1 MALTRQ
7 RLTWLMYAATAAW
20 ASFVYLLGPSTSLLA
35 EDFEL
40 DPHQAGLYGT
50 ALAVGIVSGGSVSSR
65 VTARAGRSVTFRLG
79 LLLLLTGV
87 AALFVA
93 PGFWLSLAAVWL
105 AGVGGAMVLSTTTA
119 TLSELHGEDSAAA
132 ITEANALAAWI
143 GAASPLVL
151 GAVLAIGVGW
161 RGAVGLCVLIA
172 GVTFVVSLRAAGSSR
187 PVTGTQAPAPA
198 SGRSLVTRRFVL
210 TCLALFCAV
219 GTEFAV
225 NFWGATLLREL
236 TSAAAATAAMSAV
249 VIGLAV
255 GRTAGAGLSTRFD
268 THALM
273 IGGFALA
280 AAGFLAFWAAG
291 VAAVAILGLF
301 LTGLGLSTLF
311 PFILDRVVL
320 NSGGQPDRGL
330 AIGSLVLGSAIAT
343 APVALGA
350 LASVTPVSTAFL
362 LVPALIVVGVLAVL
376 ASRPAQASLVDVA

>member
-79 LLLLLTGV
+79 LLLLSGV
-87 AALFVA
+87 AALLVA

-119 TLSELHGEDSAAA
+119 TLSELHSEDSAAA

-161 RGAVGLCVLIA
+161 QGAVGLCVLIA
-172 GVTFVVSLRAAGSSR
+172 GVTFVVSLRATGSSR
-187 PVTGTQAPAPA
+187 PATDTQAPALA

-210 TCLALFCAV
+210 TCVALFCAV

-255 GRTAGAGLSTRFD
+255 GRTAGARLSVRFD

-273 IGGFALA
+273 LGGFTLA
-280 AAGFLAFWAAG
+280 AAGFVAFWAAG
-291 VAAVAILGLF
+291 AVAVAILGLF

-330 AIGSLVLGSAIAT
+330 AIGSLVLGAAIAV

-350 LASVTPVSTAFL
+350 LASVTPVRTAFL

-376 ASRPAQASLVDVA
+376 TSRPAQTSLVDVA

>member
-1 MALTRQ
+1 
-7 RLTWLMYAATAAW
+7 MYAATAAW
-20 ASFVYLLGPSTSLLA
+20 ASFVYLLGPSTPLLA

-40 DPHQAGLYGT
+40 DPRQAGLYGT
-50 ALAVGIVSGGSVSSR
+50 ALAVGIISGGSVSSR

-87 AALFVA
+87 AVLFVA
-93 PGFWLSLAAVWL
+93 PGYLLSLAAVWL

-151 GAVLAIGVGW
+151 GAVLAVGVGW
-161 RGAVGLCVLIA
+161 RGAVALCVLIA
-172 GVTFVVSLRAAGSSR
+172 AVTFVVSLRAAGSSR
-187 PVTGTQAPAPA
+187 PATGTQAAAPIA
-198 SGRSLVTRRFVL
+198 GRSMVTRRFVL

-225 NFWGATLLREL
+225 NFWGATLLRDL

-249 VIGLAV
+249 VVGLAV
-255 GRTAGAGLSTRFD
+255 GRTAGARLSVRFD
-268 THALM
+268 THVLM
-273 IGGFALA
+273 LGGFGLA
-280 AAGFLAFWAAG
+280 AIGFGAFWAAG
-291 VAAVAILGLF
+291 VIAVAVLGLF

-320 NSGGQPDRGL
+320 NSSGQPDRGL
-330 AIGSLVLGSAIAT
+330 AIGSLVLGSAIAV
-343 APVALGA
+343 APFALGA
-350 LASVTPVSTAFL
+350 LASVTPVRTAFL
-362 LVPALIVVGVLAVL
+362 LVPALIVVGVVAVL
-376 ASRPAQASLVDVA
+376 TSRPAEASLVDVA